1 MKTRKLRLLSFV
13 LAVAMMFAVMPVSAF
28 AAETT
33 AETTFPYEY
42 MGQTL
47 NYEVIDANKNFV
59 KLAHNED
66 IKGDVIIPKTVENNG
81 KCYTVV
87 EIGSN
92 AINNNSNR
100 GNNAP
105 TTIKMPSTI
114 TKIDGSA
121 FNNNW
126 SLKQIK
132 NDWPKRLFVMP
143 TSKRVCCSRR
153 CDND

>member
-33 AETTFPYEY
+33 LTTFKYEY

-59 KLAHNED
+59 KLAHNEN
-66 IKGDVIIPKTVENNG
+66 IKGDVIIPETVKNNG
-81 KCYTVV
+81 KDYTVV

-92 AINNNSNR
+92 AINNGGNR
-100 GNNAP
+100 WNNAP
-105 TTIKMPSTI
+105 TTIKMP
-114 TKIDGSA
+114 
-121 FNNNW
+121 
-126 SLKQIK
+126 
-132 NDWPKRLFVMP
+132 
-143 TSKRVCCSRR
+143 
-153 CDND
+153 